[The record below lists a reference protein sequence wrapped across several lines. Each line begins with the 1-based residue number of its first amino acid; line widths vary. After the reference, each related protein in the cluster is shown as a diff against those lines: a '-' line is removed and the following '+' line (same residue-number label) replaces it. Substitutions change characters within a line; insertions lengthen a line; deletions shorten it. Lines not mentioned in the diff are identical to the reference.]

1 MSPARSKKKTTAES
15 QADGSFTQQ
24 CQEALASLN
33 RLLEVAPHLRF
44 EEVDITEREIVR
56 LRDDLI
62 DRLRQDSTSQEAGR
76 LRAALEH
83 VNAAVSLVA
92 GVEYPGAGIQ
102 QRLLEGAQE
111 ALKTALAQGL

>member
-15 QADGSFTQQ
+15 QADGSFTEQ
-24 CQEALASLN
+24 CQEALASLDH
-33 RLLEVAPHLRF
+33 LLEVAPHLRF

-62 DRLRQDSTSQEAGR
+62 SRLRQDTTSEEAAR
-76 LRAALEH
+76 LRTALEH
-83 VNAAVSLVA
+83 VNVAVSLVA

-102 QRLLEGAQE
+102 QRLLEGAHE
-111 ALKTALAQGL
+111 ALKTALAQGF